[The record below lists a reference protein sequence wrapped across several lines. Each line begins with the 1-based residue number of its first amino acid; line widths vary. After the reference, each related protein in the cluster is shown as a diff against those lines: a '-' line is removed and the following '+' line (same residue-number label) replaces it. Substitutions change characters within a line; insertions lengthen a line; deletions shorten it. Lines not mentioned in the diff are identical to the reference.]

1 MSPEGFPVFA
11 AAFWSREKESLP
23 DRFLVPRS
31 KIFSARLHS
40 PVECDGR
47 LRFHFYLCS
56 SSAPA
61 RSGAPRCLFSR
72 SLEPGE
78 AGPVFPLVRL
88 AAKFSRV
95 DSQINRDLF
104 SSCSAG
110 STRFDLLCLS
120 FHFFLAGVR
129 GLVSC
134 SDFLLPAQ
142 IRCRSASSA
151 PPGILRF
158 A

>member
-11 AAFWSREKESLP
+11 AALWSREKESWP

-40 PVECDGR
+40 PVKCDGR
-47 LRFHFYLCS
+47 LRFRFYLCS

-88 AAKFSRV
+88 AAKVSRV

-120 FHFFLAGVR
+120 FHFFSRWSAWP
-129 GLVSC
+129 GLLLRFSASC
-134 SDFLLPAQ
+134 SDPVQVGKQRTA
-142 IRCRSASSA
+142 RH
-151 PPGILRF
+151 P
-158 A
+158 